1 MSHFSIISE
10 NDIIH
15 IRLFPFQN
23 GGDEVLELLITMVER
38 IGIIVTIAFI
48 LTRFRFLRNML
59 NQEQLDKRQQWTAI
73 IFFGFFGIIGT
84 YTGLSVSTES
94 LHFGRWATDLAAEEA
109 IANSRVIGVVIASLL
124 GGPKV
129 GIGAGLIAGIHRFTL
144 GGFTA
149 IACGSATIIAG
160 ILTSLFYRK
169 NTHVKLRT
177 AFLIGALAETL
188 QMLIIILVARPFEQ
202 AWALVNIIGI
212 PMIVANG
219 LGTVLVLLIIKS
231 VLSEEEKASAV
242 QAQKTLRIAD
252 KTSAHLRSGLHTDS
266 AKAVCKIIHREIRT
280 SAVSITNTTDILAHI
295 GLGDDHHRDASPIKT
310 KVTQAAIN
318 KGELMIAEAE
328 SIQCAVKTC
337 PLRAA
342 LIAPL
347 KQQGKVVG
355 TLKFYFSSE
364 SEITDVNIELI
375 TGLSSM
381 MSHQLELAAA
391 DQAFQLAKEAEVK
404 ALQAQISPHFLFNTL
419 NTIISLTRINPLSAR
434 KLLISLSHFLRGNLT
449 STTVSQITLENEMKH
464 VKAYLE
470 IKETRFRDKL
480 NVNYVIDEA
489 LLSHY
494 VPPLTLQPIVE
505 NAIQHGFK
513 DMDKDCELEI
523 MIQKQAGKITIQI
536 TDNGSGMDEETTKQ
550 INQSPVYSEK
560 GSGLALYNVNRR
572 LKMMFG
578 ELAML
583 QIKSKEGE
591 GTKIQFS
598 IPIEE
603 AAGRWTG

>member
-1 MSHFSIISE
+1 M
-10 NDIIH
+10 
-15 IRLFPFQN
+15 
-23 GGDEVLELLITMVER
+23 LELLITMMER

-48 LTRFRFLRNML
+48 LTRFSFLKNML
-59 NQEQLDKRQQWTAI
+59 NQEQLDKKQQGTAI
-73 IFFGFFGIIGT
+73 LFFGFFGIIGT
-84 YTGLSVSTES
+84 YTGLSLSTES
-94 LHFGRWATDLAAEEA
+94 LQFSRWATDLTTEEA
-109 IANSRVIGVVIASLL
+109 IANSRVIGVVIAGLL

-149 IACGSATIIAG
+149 IACGLATIIAG
-160 ILTSLFYRK
+160 ILTSLFYKK
-169 NTHVKLRT
+169 NASVKLST
-177 AFLIGALAETL
+177 AFFIGALAEAL

-202 AWALVNIIGI
+202 ALALVNIIGV

-219 LGTVLVLLIIKS
+219 MGTVLVLLIIKS
-231 VLSEEEKASAV
+231 VFSEEEKASAV

-252 KTSAHLRSGLHTDS
+252 KTSAYLRSGLHTDS
-266 AKAVCKIIHREIRT
+266 ASEVCKIIHREIRT
-280 SAVSITNTTDILAHI
+280 SAVSITNTTDILAHV
-295 GLGDDHHRDASPIKT
+295 GLGDDHHQKETPIKT
-310 KVTQAAIN
+310 KITQATIN
-318 KGELMIAEAE
+318 KGELMIADAH
-328 SIQCAVKTC
+328 SIHCSVAGC
-337 PLRAA
+337 PLGAA

-355 TLKFYFSSE
+355 TLKFYFRSE
-364 SEITDVNIELI
+364 NEVTNVNVEII

-391 DQAFQLAKEAEVK
+391 DQAFQLAKEVEIK

-419 NTIISLTRINPLSAR
+419 NTIISLTRINPLTAR

-449 STTVSQITLENEMKH
+449 STTASQITLEQEMKH

-470 IKETRFRDKL
+470 IKETRFSNKL
-480 NVNYVIDEA
+480 NVSYLIDED

-513 DMDKDCELEI
+513 DKEKDCELEI
-523 MIQKQAGKITIQI
+523 IVQKQARAIIIQVV
-536 TDNGSGMDEETTKQ
+536 DNGKGMNEEVAKQ
-550 INQSPVYSEK
+550 INETPVNSEL
-560 GSGLALYNVNRR
+560 GNGLALYNVNRR

-578 ELAML
+578 ELSTL
-583 QIKSKEGE
+583 RIESKSGE
-591 GTKIQFS
+591 GTTIQFS

-603 AAGRWTG
+603 ATERWTG

>member
-1 MSHFSIISE
+1 M
-10 NDIIH
+10 
-15 IRLFPFQN
+15 
-23 GGDEVLELLITMVER
+23 LELLITMVER
-38 IGIIVTIAFI
+38 IGVIVTIAFI

-73 IFFGFFGIIGT
+73 LFFGFFGIIGT
-84 YTGLSVSTES
+84 YTGLSVSSES
-94 LHFGRWATDLAAEEA
+94 LQFSRWATDLATEEA
-109 IANSRVIGVVIASLL
+109 IANSRVIGVVIAGLL

-129 GIGAGLIAGIHRFTL
+129 GIGAGLIAGAHRFTL

-149 IACGSATIIAG
+149 IACGTATIIAG
-160 ILTSLFYRK
+160 ILTSLLYRK
-169 NTHVKLRT
+169 HTRVKLHT
-177 AFLIGALAETL
+177 AFLIGALAEAL

-202 AWALVNIIGI
+202 AWDLVNIIGI

-252 KTSAHLRSGLHTDS
+252 KTSAHLRSGLHTES
-266 AKAVCKIIHREIRT
+266 AKAVCNIIHREIRT
-280 SAVSITNTTDILAHI
+280 SAVSITNTADILAHI
-295 GLGDDHHRDASPIKT
+295 GLGDDHHRNSSPIKT
-310 KVTQAAIN
+310 KVTQAAIS
-318 KGELMIAEAE
+318 KGELMIADVE
-328 SIQCAVKTC
+328 SIHCAFKSC

-364 SEITDVNIELI
+364 SEISDVNIELI
-375 TGLSSM
+375 NGLSAM

-391 DQAFQLAKEAEVK
+391 DQAFQLAKEAEIK

-419 NTIISLTRINPLSAR
+419 NTIISLTRINPLTAR

-449 STTVSQITLENEMKH
+449 STTASQITLENEMKH
-464 VKAYLE
+464 VKAFLE
-470 IKETRFRDKL
+470 IKETRFSNKL
-480 NVNYVIDEA
+480 NVDYKIDET

-505 NAIQHGFK
+505 NAIQHGFR
-513 DMDKDCELEI
+513 DMDKDCELGI
-523 MIQKQAGKITIQI
+523 RIQKTAGKVTIQI
-536 TDNGSGMDEETTKQ
+536 ADNGSGMSEETAQQ
-550 INQSPVYSEK
+550 INQSPVDSDK

-578 ELAML
+578 EIAML
-583 QIKSKEGE
+583 QIESKKGK

-603 AAGRWTG
+603 AAERWTG